1 MECFAMIW
9 IMAALW
15 LFFIG
20 VLFFLIKK
28 HKIILNKEK
37 IKLNKKF
44 QKEEERLVKNY
55 EELEAKLAARAKG
68 IQDNYAEKEKWLK
81 WDLDKLKNDKETLD
95 RHICE
100 LKYFGQRQVDEKIKD
115 YEQLRLTQ
123 INHSL
128 ELEEKRKQELLQRQL
143 DDFIAS
149 AAETKKSVNEEIEEL
164 RSLLEDYK
172 SKRDLINQAIV
183 HEKEIHEQQDFYRI
197 VLNESDKE
205 DIQLLNTIEMRLHS
219 REALYKLIYDVFYKK
234 PLNDMINRVLQGK
247 EFCGIY
253 RITNLKTNEAYI
265 GKSTNIKTRWQ
276 NHCKTAI
283 GLDGMARTKI
293 HSAMKEY
300 GIDNFSFEVL
310 EKCTKENY
318 SEREKYWINFYET
331 NVYGYNIQK

>member
-1 MECFAMIW
+1 MMW

-15 LFFIG
+15 LILIG
-20 VLFFLIKK
+20 ILFFLIKK
-28 HKIILNKEK
+28 HRIILNKEK

-44 QKEEERLVKNY
+44 QKEEERLIKDY

-81 WDLDKLKNDKETLD
+81 WDLNKLKNDKETLD

-100 LKYFGQRQVDEKIKD
+100 LKDFGQRQVDEKIKD

-164 RSLLEDYK
+164 KLLLEDYK

-197 VLNESDKE
+197 VLNESDKG

-234 PLNDMINRVLQGK
+234 PLDDMLNRVLEGK

-253 RITNLKTNEAYI
+253 RITN
-265 GKSTNIKTRWQ
+265 
-276 NHCKTAI
+276 
-283 GLDGMARTKI
+283 
-293 HSAMKEY
+293 
-300 GIDNFSFEVL
+300 
-310 EKCTKENY
+310 
-318 SEREKYWINFYET
+318 
-331 NVYGYNIQK
+331 

>member
-1 MECFAMIW
+1 MMW

-15 LFFIG
+15 LILIG
-20 VLFFLIKK
+20 ILFFLIKK
-28 HKIILNKEK
+28 HRIILNKEK

-81 WDLDKLKNDKETLD
+81 WDLNKLKNDKETLD

-100 LKYFGQRQVDEKIKD
+100 LKDFGQRQVDEKIKD

-234 PLNDMINRVLQGK
+234 PLDDMLNRVLEGK

-253 RITNLKTNEAYI
+253 RITNLKTNESYI
-265 GKSTNIKTRWQ
+265 GKSTNIKNRFKQ
-276 NHCKTAI
+276 HIRTAI
-283 GLDGMARTKI
+283 GLDGVARTKI
-293 HSAMKEY
+293 HGAMKEY

>member
-1 MECFAMIW
+1 MMW

-15 LFFIG
+15 LILIG
-20 VLFFLIKK
+20 ILFFLIKK
-28 HKIILNKEK
+28 HRIILNKEK

-44 QKEEERLVKNY
+44 QKEEERLIKDY

-100 LKYFGQRQVDEKIKD
+100 LKDFGQRQVDEKIKD

-164 RSLLEDYK
+164 KLLLEDYK

-234 PLNDMINRVLQGK
+234 PLDDMLNRVLEGK

-253 RITNLKTNEAYI
+253 RITNLKTNESYI
-265 GKSTNIKTRWQ
+265 GKSTNIKNRFKQ
-276 NHCKTAI
+276 HIRTAI
-283 GLDGMARTKI
+283 GLDGVARTKI

>member
-1 MECFAMIW
+1 MMW

-15 LFFIG
+15 LILIG
-20 VLFFLIKK
+20 ILFFLIKK
-28 HKIILNKEK
+28 HRIILNREK

-44 QKEEERLVKNY
+44 QKEEERLIKDY

-81 WDLDKLKNDKETLD
+81 WNLDKLKNDKETLD

-100 LKYFGQRQVDEKIKD
+100 LKDFGQRQVDEKIKD

-164 RSLLEDYK
+164 KLLLEDYK

>member
-1 MECFAMIW
+1 MIW

-15 LFFIG
+15 LILIG
-20 VLFFLIKK
+20 ILFFLIKK
-28 HKIILNKEK
+28 HKVILNREK

-44 QKEEERLVKNY
+44 QKEEERLIKDY

-81 WDLDKLKNDKETLD
+81 WDLDKLKKDKETLD

-100 LKYFGQRQVDEKIKD
+100 LKDFGQRQVDEKIKD

>member
-1 MECFAMIW
+1 MMW

-15 LFFIG
+15 LILIG
-20 VLFFLIKK
+20 ILFFLIKK
-28 HKIILNKEK
+28 HKVILNREK

-44 QKEEERLVKNY
+44 QKEEERLIKDY

-81 WDLDKLKNDKETLD
+81 WDLNKLKNDKETLD

-100 LKYFGQRQVDEKIKD
+100 LKDFGQRQVDEKIKD

-149 AAETKKSVNEEIEEL
+149 AAETKKSVNDEIEEL
-164 RSLLEDYK
+164 KLLLEDYK

>member
-1 MECFAMIW
+1 MMW

-15 LFFIG
+15 LILIG
-20 VLFFLIKK
+20 ILFFLIKK
-28 HKIILNKEK
+28 HKVILNREK

-44 QKEEERLVKNY
+44 QKEEERLIKDY

-100 LKYFGQRQVDEKIKD
+100 LKDFGQRQVDEKIKD

-149 AAETKKSVNEEIEEL
+149 AAETKKSVNDEIEEL

-183 HEKEIHEQQDFYRI
+183 HEKEIREQQDFYRI

-219 REALYKLIYDVFYKK
+219 REALYKLIYDIFYKK

-310 EKCTKENY
+310 EKCTKETY

>member
-1 MECFAMIW
+1 MMW

-15 LFFIG
+15 LILIG
-20 VLFFLIKK
+20 ILFFLIKK
-28 HKIILNKEK
+28 HRIILNKEK

-44 QKEEERLVKNY
+44 QKEEERLIKDY

-81 WDLDKLKNDKETLD
+81 WDLNKLKNDKETLD

-100 LKYFGQRQVDEKIKD
+100 LKDFGQRQVDEKIKD

-128 ELEEKRKQELLQRQL
+128 ELEEQRKRELLQRQL

-164 RSLLEDYK
+164 KSLLEDYK

>member
-1 MECFAMIW
+1 MMW

-15 LFFIG
+15 LILIG
-20 VLFFLIKK
+20 ILFFLIKK
-28 HKIILNKEK
+28 HKVILNREK

-44 QKEEERLVKNY
+44 QKEEERLIKDY

-81 WDLDKLKNDKETLD
+81 WDLNKLKNDKETLD

-100 LKYFGQRQVDEKIKD
+100 LKDFGQRQVDEKIKD

-219 REALYKLIYDVFYKK
+219 REALYKLIYDIFYKK

-310 EKCTKENY
+310 EKCTKETY

>member
-1 MECFAMIW
+1 MMW

-15 LFFIG
+15 LILIG
-20 VLFFLIKK
+20 ILFFLIKK
-28 HKIILNKEK
+28 HRIILNKEK

-44 QKEEERLVKNY
+44 QKEEERLIKDY

-81 WDLDKLKNDKETLD
+81 WDLNKLKNDKETLD

-100 LKYFGQRQVDEKIKD
+100 LKDFGQRQVDEKIKD

-149 AAETKKSVNEEIEEL
+149 AAETKKSVNDEIEEL
-164 RSLLEDYK
+164 KLLLEDYK

-219 REALYKLIYDVFYKK
+219 REALYKLIYDIFYKK

-253 RITNLKTNEAYI
+253 RITNLKTNESYI

>member
-1 MECFAMIW
+1 MMW

-15 LFFIG
+15 LILIG
-20 VLFFLIKK
+20 ILFFLIKK
-28 HKIILNKEK
+28 HRIILNKEK

-100 LKYFGQRQVDEKIKD
+100 LKDFGQRQVDEKIKD

-149 AAETKKSVNEEIEEL
+149 AAETKKSVNEEIEAL

-219 REALYKLIYDVFYKK
+219 REALYKLIYDIFYKK

>member
-1 MECFAMIW
+1 MFW
-9 IMAALW
+9 VMATLW
-15 LFFIG
+15 LIFVGI
-20 VLFFLIKK
+20 LIFLIKK
-28 HKIILNKEK
+28 HRIILNKEK

-44 QKEEERLVKNY
+44 QKEEERLIKDY

-81 WDLDKLKNDKETLD
+81 WDLDKLKRDKETLD
-95 RHICE
+95 KHICE
-100 LKYFGQRQVDEKIKD
+100 LKDFGQRQVDEKIKD

-149 AAETKKSVNEEIEEL
+149 AAETKKSVNDEIEEL

>member
-1 MECFAMIW
+1 MMW

-15 LFFIG
+15 LILIG
-20 VLFFLIKK
+20 ILFFLIKK
-28 HKIILNKEK
+28 HRIILNKEK

-44 QKEEERLVKNY
+44 QKEEERLIKNY

-100 LKYFGQRQVDEKIKD
+100 LKDFGQRQVDEKIKD

-197 VLNESDKE
+197 VLNEYDKE

>member
-1 MECFAMIW
+1 MMW

-15 LFFIG
+15 LILIG
-20 VLFFLIKK
+20 ILFFLIKK
-28 HKIILNKEK
+28 HRIILNKEK

-44 QKEEERLVKNY
+44 QKEEERLIKDY

-100 LKYFGQRQVDEKIKD
+100 LKDFGQRQVDEKIKD

-149 AAETKKSVNEEIEEL
+149 AAETKKSVNDEIEEL
-164 RSLLEDYK
+164 KLLLEDYK

-205 DIQLLNTIEMRLHS
+205 DIQLLNTIGMRLHS

>member
-1 MECFAMIW
+1 
-9 IMAALW
+9 MAALW

-20 VLFFLIKK
+20 ILIFLIKK
-28 HKIILNKEK
+28 HKIILNREK
-37 IKLNKKF
+37 IKLNKNF
-44 QKEEERLVKNY
+44 QKEEERLIKDY

-68 IQDNYAEKEKWLK
+68 IRDNYAEKEKWLK

-95 RHICE
+95 KHISE
-100 LKYFGQRQVDEKIKD
+100 LKDFGQRQVDEKIKD

-123 INHSL
+123 VNHSL

-149 AAETKKSVNEEIEEL
+149 AAETKKSINEEIEGL
-164 RSLLEDYK
+164 RLLLEDYK

-183 HEKEIHEQQDFYRI
+183 HEREIHEQQDFYRI

-219 REALYKLIYDVFYKK
+219 REALYKLLYDVFYKK

-310 EKCTKENY
+310 EKCTKEIY

>member
-1 MECFAMIW
+1 MIW
-9 IMAALW
+9 IMATLW
-15 LFFIG
+15 LILIG
-20 VLFFLIKK
+20 ILFFLIKK
-28 HKIILNKEK
+28 HKVILNREK
-37 IKLNKKF
+37 IRLNKKF
-44 QKEEERLVKNY
+44 QKEEERLIKDY

-81 WDLDKLKNDKETLD
+81 WDLDKLKKDKETLD
-95 RHICE
+95 KHICE
-100 LKYFGQRQVDEKIKD
+100 LKDFGQRQVDEKIKD

-172 SKRDLINQAIV
+172 SKRDLINKAII
-183 HEKEIHEQQDFYRI
+183 HEKEIREQQDFYRI
-197 VLNESDKE
+197 VLSESDKE

>member
-1 MECFAMIW
+1 MVW

-20 VLFFLIKK
+20 ILIFLIKK
-28 HKIILNKEK
+28 HKIILNEEK
-37 IKLNKKF
+37 IKLNKNF
-44 QKEEERLVKNY
+44 QKEEERLIKDY

-68 IQDNYAEKEKWLK
+68 IQDSYAEKEKWLK

-95 RHICE
+95 RHISE
-100 LKYFGQRQVDEKIKD
+100 LKDFGQQQVDEKIKD

-164 RSLLEDYK
+164 RSILEDYK
-172 SKRDLINQAIV
+172 TKRDLINQAIV

-265 GKSTNIKTRWQ
+265 GKSTTIKTRWQ

-331 NVYGYNIQK
+331 NIYGYNIQK

>member
-1 MECFAMIW
+1 MMW

-15 LFFIG
+15 LILIG
-20 VLFFLIKK
+20 ILFFLIKK
-28 HKIILNKEK
+28 HRIILKKEK

-44 QKEEERLVKNY
+44 QKEEERLIKDY

-100 LKYFGQRQVDEKIKD
+100 LKDFGQRQVDEKIKD

-183 HEKEIHEQQDFYRI
+183 HEKEIREQQDFYRI

>member
-1 MECFAMIW
+1 MIW

-15 LFFIG
+15 LILIG
-20 VLFFLIKK
+20 ILFFLIKK
-28 HKIILNKEK
+28 HKVILNREK

-44 QKEEERLVKNY
+44 QKEEERLIKDY

-81 WDLDKLKNDKETLD
+81 WDLDKLKKDKETLD
-95 RHICE
+95 KHICE
-100 LKYFGQRQVDEKIKD
+100 LKDFGQRQVDEKIKD

-149 AAETKKSVNEEIEEL
+149 AAETKKSVNDEIEEL

-234 PLNDMINRVLQGK
+234 PLDDMLNRVLEGK

-253 RITNLKTNEAYI
+253 RITNLKTNESYI
-265 GKSTNIKTRWQ
+265 GKSTNIKNRFKQ
-276 NHCKTAI
+276 HVRTAV
-283 GLDGMARTKI
+283 GLDGVARTKI

>member
-1 MECFAMIW
+1 MIW

-15 LFFIG
+15 LILIG
-20 VLFFLIKK
+20 ILFFLIKK
-28 HKIILNKEK
+28 HRIILNKEK

-100 LKYFGQRQVDEKIKD
+100 LKDFGQRQVDEKIKD

-149 AAETKKSVNEEIEEL
+149 AAETKKSVNDEIEEL
-164 RSLLEDYK
+164 KLLLEDYK

>member
-1 MECFAMIW
+1 MMW

-15 LFFIG
+15 LILIG
-20 VLFFLIKK
+20 ILFFLIKK
-28 HKIILNKEK
+28 HRIILNKEK

-44 QKEEERLVKNY
+44 QKEEERLIKDY

-81 WDLDKLKNDKETLD
+81 WDLNKLKNDKETLD

-100 LKYFGQRQVDEKIKD
+100 LKDFGQRQVDEKIKD

-219 REALYKLIYDVFYKK
+219 REALYKLIYDIFYKK

>member
-1 MECFAMIW
+1 MIW

-15 LFFIG
+15 LILIG
-20 VLFFLIKK
+20 ILFFLIKK
-28 HKIILNKEK
+28 HKVILNREK

-44 QKEEERLVKNY
+44 QKEEERLIKDY

-81 WDLDKLKNDKETLD
+81 WDLDKLKRDKETLD
-95 RHICE
+95 KHICE
-100 LKYFGQRQVDEKIKD
+100 LKDFGQRQVDEKIKD

-183 HEKEIHEQQDFYRI
+183 HEKEIREQQDFYRI

>member
-1 MECFAMIW
+1 MMW

-15 LFFIG
+15 LILIG
-20 VLFFLIKK
+20 ILFFLIKK
-28 HKIILNKEK
+28 HRIILNKEK

-44 QKEEERLVKNY
+44 QKEEERLIKDY

-81 WDLDKLKNDKETLD
+81 RDLDKLKNDKETLD

-100 LKYFGQRQVDEKIKD
+100 LKDFGQRQVDEKIKD

-219 REALYKLIYDVFYKK
+219 REALYKLIYDIFYKK

>member
-1 MECFAMIW
+1 MMW

-15 LFFIG
+15 LILIG
-20 VLFFLIKK
+20 ILFFLIKK
-28 HKIILNKEK
+28 HRIILNKEK

-55 EELEAKLAARAKG
+55 EELEAKLAARAKET
-68 IQDNYAEKEKWLK
+68 QDNYAEKEKWLK

-100 LKYFGQRQVDEKIKD
+100 LKDFGQRQVDEKIKD

-219 REALYKLIYDVFYKK
+219 REALYKLIYDIFYKK

>member
-1 MECFAMIW
+1 MMW

-15 LFFIG
+15 LILIG
-20 VLFFLIKK
+20 ILFFLIKK
-28 HKIILNKEK
+28 HRIILNKEK

-44 QKEEERLVKNY
+44 QKEEERLIKDY

-100 LKYFGQRQVDEKIKD
+100 LKDFGQRQVDEKIKD

-149 AAETKKSVNEEIEEL
+149 AAETKKSINEEIEEL
-164 RSLLEDYK
+164 RFLLEDYK

-219 REALYKLIYDVFYKK
+219 REALYKLIYDIFYKK

>member
-1 MECFAMIW
+1 MMW

-15 LFFIG
+15 LILIG
-20 VLFFLIKK
+20 ILFFLIKK
-28 HKIILNKEK
+28 HRIILNKEK

-44 QKEEERLVKNY
+44 QKEEERLIKDY

-81 WDLDKLKNDKETLD
+81 WDLNKLKNDKETLD

-100 LKYFGQRQVDEKIKD
+100 LKDFGQRQVDEKIKD

-149 AAETKKSVNEEIEEL
+149 AAETKKSVNDEIEEL
-164 RSLLEDYK
+164 KLLLEDYK

-197 VLNESDKE
+197 VLSESDKE

-234 PLNDMINRVLQGK
+234 PLDDMLNRVLEGK

-253 RITNLKTNEAYI
+253 RITNLKTNESYI
-265 GKSTNIKTRWQ
+265 GKSTNIKNRFKQ
-276 NHCKTAI
+276 HIRTAI
-283 GLDGMARTKI
+283 GLDGVARTKI

-318 SEREKYWINFYET
+318 SEQEKYWINFYET

>member
-1 MECFAMIW
+1 MMW

-15 LFFIG
+15 LILIG
-20 VLFFLIKK
+20 ILFFLIKK
-28 HKIILNKEK
+28 HKIILNREK

-100 LKYFGQRQVDEKIKD
+100 LKDFGQRQVDEKIKD

-149 AAETKKSVNEEIEEL
+149 AAETKKSVNDEIEEL

>member
-1 MECFAMIW
+1 MIW
-9 IMAALW
+9 IMATLW
-15 LFFIG
+15 LILIG
-20 VLFFLIKK
+20 ILFFLIKK
-28 HKIILNKEK
+28 HKLILNKEK

-100 LKYFGQRQVDEKIKD
+100 LKDFGQRQVDEKIKD

-183 HEKEIHEQQDFYRI
+183 HEKEIREQQDFYRI
-197 VLNESDKE
+197 VLSESDKE
-205 DIQLLNTIEMRLHS
+205 DIQILNTIEMRLHS

-234 PLNDMINRVLQGK
+234 PLDDMLNRVLEGK

-253 RITNLKTNEAYI
+253 RITNLKTNESYI
-265 GKSTNIKTRWQ
+265 GKSTNIKNRFKQ
-276 NHCKTAI
+276 HIRTAI
-283 GLDGMARTKI
+283 GLDGVARTKI
-293 HSAMKEY
+293 HGAMKEY

-310 EKCTKENY
+310 EKCTKETY

>member
-1 MECFAMIW
+1 MMW
-9 IMAALW
+9 VMAALW
-15 LFFIG
+15 LILIG
-20 VLFFLIKK
+20 ILFFLIKK
-28 HKIILNKEK
+28 HKVILNREK

-44 QKEEERLVKNY
+44 QKEEERLIKDY

-81 WDLDKLKNDKETLD
+81 WDLDKLKKDKETLD

-100 LKYFGQRQVDEKIKD
+100 LKDFGQRQVDEKIKD

>member
-1 MECFAMIW
+1 MMW

-15 LFFIG
+15 LILIG
-20 VLFFLIKK
+20 ILFFLIKK
-28 HKIILNKEK
+28 HKLILNREK

-68 IQDNYAEKEKWLK
+68 IQDNYTEKERWLK
-81 WDLDKLKNDKETLD
+81 WDLDKLKNEKETLD
-95 RHICE
+95 KHICE
-100 LKYFGQRQVDEKIKD
+100 LKDFGQQQVDEKIKD

>member
-1 MECFAMIW
+1 MMW

-15 LFFIG
+15 LILIG
-20 VLFFLIKK
+20 ILFFLIKK
-28 HKIILNKEK
+28 HRIILNKEK

-44 QKEEERLVKNY
+44 QKEEERLIKDY

-100 LKYFGQRQVDEKIKD
+100 LKDFGQRQVDEKIKD

-149 AAETKKSVNEEIEEL
+149 AAETKKSVNDEIEEL

-276 NHCKTAI
+276 NHCKTAS
-283 GLDGMARTKI
+283 GLDSMARTKI

>member
-1 MECFAMIW
+1 MFW
-9 IMAALW
+9 VMATLW
-15 LFFIG
+15 LILIG
-20 VLFFLIKK
+20 ILFFLIKK
-28 HKIILNKEK
+28 HKVILNREK

-81 WDLDKLKNDKETLD
+81 WDLDKLKRDKETLD
-95 RHICE
+95 KHICE
-100 LKYFGQRQVDEKIKD
+100 LKDFGQRQVDEKIKD

-149 AAETKKSVNEEIEEL
+149 AAETKKTVNEEIEEL

-283 GLDGMARTKI
+283 GLDGIARTKI

>member
-1 MECFAMIW
+1 MMW

-15 LFFIG
+15 LILIG
-20 VLFFLIKK
+20 ILFFLIKK
-28 HKIILNKEK
+28 HRIILNKEK

-100 LKYFGQRQVDEKIKD
+100 LKDFGQRQVDEKIKD

-197 VLNESDKE
+197 VLSESDKE
-205 DIQLLNTIEMRLHS
+205 DIQILNTIEMRLHS

-234 PLNDMINRVLQGK
+234 PLDDMLNRVLEGK

-253 RITNLKTNEAYI
+253 RITNLKTNESYI
-265 GKSTNIKTRWQ
+265 GKSTNIKNRFKQ
-276 NHCKTAI
+276 HIRTAI
-283 GLDGMARTKI
+283 GLDGVARTKI

-310 EKCTKENY
+310 EKCTKETY

>member
-1 MECFAMIW
+1 MMW

-15 LFFIG
+15 LILIG
-20 VLFFLIKK
+20 ILFFLIKK
-28 HKIILNKEK
+28 HKLILNREK

-100 LKYFGQRQVDEKIKD
+100 LKDFGQRQVDEKIKD

-143 DDFIAS
+143 DNFIAS
-149 AAETKKSVNEEIEEL
+149 AAETKKSVNDEIEEL

>member
-1 MECFAMIW
+1 MMW

-15 LFFIG
+15 LILIG
-20 VLFFLIKK
+20 ILFFLIKK
-28 HKIILNKEK
+28 HRIILNKEK

-100 LKYFGQRQVDEKIKD
+100 LKDFGQRQVDEKIKD

-310 EKCTKENY
+310 EKCAKENY

>member
-1 MECFAMIW
+1 MMW

-15 LFFIG
+15 LILIG
-20 VLFFLIKK
+20 ILFFLIKK
-28 HKIILNKEK
+28 HRIILNKEK

-44 QKEEERLVKNY
+44 QKEEERLIKDY

-81 WDLDKLKNDKETLD
+81 WDLDKLKNEKETLEK
-95 RHICE
+95 HFSE
-100 LKYFGQRQVDEKIKD
+100 LRDFGQRQVDEKIED
-115 YEQLRLTQ
+115 YEKLKLIQL
-123 INHSL
+123 NHSL
-128 ELEEKRKQELLQRQL
+128 ELEEQRKRELLQRQL

-164 RSLLEDYK
+164 RFLLEDYK

-183 HEKEIHEQQDFYRI
+183 HEKEIREQQDFYRI

>member
-1 MECFAMIW
+1 MMW

-15 LFFIG
+15 LILIG
-20 VLFFLIKK
+20 ILFFLIKK
-28 HKIILNKEK
+28 HKLILNREK

-44 QKEEERLVKNY
+44 QKEEERLIKDY

-100 LKYFGQRQVDEKIKD
+100 LKDFGQRQVDEKIKD

-310 EKCTKENY
+310 EKCTKETY

>member
-1 MECFAMIW
+1 MMW

-15 LFFIG
+15 LILIG
-20 VLFFLIKK
+20 ILFFLIKK
-28 HKIILNKEK
+28 HRIILNKEK

-44 QKEEERLVKNY
+44 QKEEERLIKDY

-95 RHICE
+95 KHICE
-100 LKYFGQRQVDEKIKD
+100 LKNFGQRQVDEKIKD

-183 HEKEIHEQQDFYRI
+183 HEKEIREQQDFYRI

>member
-1 MECFAMIW
+1 MMW

-15 LFFIG
+15 LILIG
-20 VLFFLIKK
+20 ILFFLIKK
-28 HKIILNKEK
+28 HRIILNKEK

-44 QKEEERLVKNY
+44 QKEEERLIKDY

-81 WDLDKLKNDKETLD
+81 WDLNKLKNDKETLD

-100 LKYFGQRQVDEKIKD
+100 LKDFGQRQVDEKIKD

-149 AAETKKSVNEEIEEL
+149 AAETKKSVNDEIEEL
-164 RSLLEDYK
+164 KLLLEDYK